1 MPYCTHCGAEETADQ
16 QFCSN
21 CGQATAGDFAGPGP
35 MPYFAGEEPFAK
47 ETGLAG
53 YWWRVLGY
61 IIDAIILA
69 IVTLP
74 LRAAHLEHDVHSI
87 VSVIIVFVYLS
98 VSLIFMNGQTLGMR
112 VVSLRCVDD
121 ASRSTL
127 TRPQVLKRTSLYC
140 VLVVINGFY
149 TVRTYSHPTSHQR
162 LVQGQHEGLLFIL
175 YLPLLLDFLW
185 PIWDKKNQTLHD
197 KFASTVVLR
206 TKS

>member
-1 MPYCTHCGAEETADQ
+1 MPYCTHCGAEEAADQ
-16 QFCSN
+16 QFCPT
-21 CGQATAGDFAGPGP
+21 CGQATKGDFAGPGP

-61 IIDAIILA
+61 IIDAIILVVVA
-69 IVTLP
+69 LP
-74 LRAAHLEHDVHSI
+74 FRAAHLGHDASSI
-87 VSVIIVFVYLS
+87 ISAVIAFVYLGAF
-98 VSLIFMNGQTLGMR
+98 LTLMNGQTLGMR
-112 VVSLRCVDD
+112 AVSLRCVDD

-127 TRPQVLKRTSLYC
+127 ARNQVLKRTSLYC
-140 VLVVINGFY
+140 LLLLINGFY
-149 TVRTYSHPTSHQR
+149 TVKTYTNPTSHQR
-162 LVQGQHEGLLFIL
+162 LVQGQHEGLLIVL
-175 YLPLLLDFLW
+175 YLPLLLDLLW